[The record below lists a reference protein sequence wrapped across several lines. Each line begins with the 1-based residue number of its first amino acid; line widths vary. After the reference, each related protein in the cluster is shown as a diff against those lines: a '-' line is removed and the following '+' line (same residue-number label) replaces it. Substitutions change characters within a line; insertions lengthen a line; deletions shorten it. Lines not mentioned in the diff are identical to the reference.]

1 MTWEVLLAG
10 NIVEEDFKMIDDIA
24 KFTATSKYN
33 NRNNLL
39 SDIVRFD
46 AIIVRSYDIDSDL
59 LTNATNLKVISKRG
73 VGVDSIDVNTATE
86 MGIIVCNT
94 PGANAQAVAEHT
106 IGLLVSVRK
115 QLLLADQDVR
125 EGIWEREKYVG
136 HELSEDVFGLFGFG
150 NIGEKVAQM
159 TQGIGMNNIVYDP
172 YVTHSELPS
181 QLTKIPT
188 LSEFFDRSDVVSIHA
203 PLTDETKNIIGENE
217 LERLSKSGI
226 LINTGRAEIV
236 DRNALINALQSNSI
250 AGVGIDVFHTE
261 PPPESS
267 PLLDLDCVVLSPHIA
282 GTTIEANEEKSR
294 RAAEHVRMVYN
305 GDIPPSA
312 LNDGKPS

>member
-1 MTWEVLLAG
+1 MTWEILLAG

-24 KFTATSKYN
+24 KFTETSSYG
-33 NRNNLL
+33 NRNDLL
-39 SDIVRFD
+39 SDIERFD
-46 AIIVRSYDIDSDL
+46 AIIVRSYDIDSEIL
-59 LTNATNLKVISKRG
+59 MNATNLKIISKRG

-125 EGIWEREKYVG
+125 EGIWKREKYVG
-136 HELSEDVFGLFGFG
+136 HELGGDVFGLFGFG

-159 TQGIGMNNIVYDP
+159 TQGIGMYNIVYDP
-172 YVTHSELPS
+172 YISQSELPS
-181 QLTKIPT
+181 QITKIST
-188 LSEFFDRSDVVSIHA
+188 LSEFFDRSDIVSIHA

-217 LERLSKSGI
+217 LKRLSKSGI
-226 LINTGRAEIV
+226 LINTARAEIV
-236 DRNALINALQSNSI
+236 DRTALMNALQSNSI
-250 AGVGIDVFHTE
+250 AGAGIDVFHTE
-261 PPPESS
+261 PLPESC

-282 GTTIEANEEKSR
+282 GTTTEANEKKSR

-305 GDIPPSA
+305 GDIPSSV
-312 LNDGKPS
+312 LNDGKPN